1 MAAKVLRALPA
12 VLVGGAARPV
22 SAKDQL
28 VRHSVGVRTS
38 QLALRTADDAA
49 HFKWMLRNVNLLYLG
64 CAVLIVMDIS
74 YLSRFWTVCSARP
87 LVSASKPSLLKIGV

>member
-1 MAAKVLRALPA
+1 MSWHGVLSGGVIGGHDRMAAKVLRALPA

-49 HFKWMLRNVNLLYLG
+49 RAKR
-64 CAVLIVMDIS
+64 
-74 YLSRFWTVCSARP
+74 
-87 LVSASKPSLLKIGV
+87 